1 MFYPGLVSISFR
13 ALTPDAVI
21 ALCGRTGLTAIEW
34 GTDSHV
40 KTPDAATAVYRM
52 GSDAGVLP
60 CSCGSYYKLGVSPAE
75 DLRTAL
81 DIARELHTDTL
92 RIWGGNRG
100 SAELSEQDFQKM
112 VKEAYAAAEL
122 AETYGVTLCLE
133 CHPHTVTDRYES
145 GLRFLNT
152 VAHPRLRT
160 YWQPNQFESL
170 AYNLEAAEALAEDTR
185 MIHVFAWSD
194 KERFPLENH
203 ADIWTRYLSI
213 FAKTGKTYGTLLE
226 FMPDDRPE
234 SLLHEADTLKR
245 ILSNFQK

>member
-13 ALTPDAVI
+13 ALTPDEVI
-21 ALCGRTGLTAIEW
+21 ALCRKTGLTAVEW

-40 KTPDAATAVYRM
+40 KTPDAAAAAYRA

-60 CSCGSYYKLGVSPAE
+60 CSCGSYYKLGVSPTE

-100 SAELSEQDFQKM
+100 SKELSESDFQMM
-112 VKEAYAAAEL
+112 VKESYAAAEL
-122 AETYGVTLCLE
+122 ADTYGITLCLE

-145 GLRFLNT
+145 ELRFLNA
-152 VAHPRLRT
+152 VAHPRLKT

-170 AYNLEAAEALAEDTR
+170 AYNLEAAEALAGDTR
-185 MIHVFAWSD
+185 MIHVFAWSET
-194 KERFPLENH
+194 ERFPLEQH
-203 ADIWTRYLSI
+203 ADVWTRYLSV
-213 FAKTGKTYGTLLE
+213 FAETGKKYGTLLE

-234 SLLHEADTLKR
+234 SLTNETETLKKL
-245 ILSNFQK
+245 LSDF